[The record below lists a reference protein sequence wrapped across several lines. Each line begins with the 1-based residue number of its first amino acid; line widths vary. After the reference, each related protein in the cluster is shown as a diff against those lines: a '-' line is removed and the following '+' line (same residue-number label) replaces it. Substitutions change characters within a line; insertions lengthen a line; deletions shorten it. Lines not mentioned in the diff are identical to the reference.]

1 MIRFRPEMTI
11 RFTFR
16 LALILLLSAGLAGF
30 DQPSVK
36 RSAIE
41 RSGRG
46 WVQRLECAAP
56 VREGGKL
63 VLRAHFGSVEVKAGA
78 SDRMECKVAVRAY
91 MGNETRARRYLEEYD
106 LTVRPLE
113 NGGVYVSGK
122 GPDGDRGNSHLG
134 AEFEITVPARFNLDL
149 ETAGGNINLR
159 DSVQGEARLTTAGG
173 DLRTADVSGALRAE
187 TAGGSISL
195 GNIGQRLDARTAGGS
210 IRVGNAKGE
219 AILETS
225 GGEIAIDRADSNLR
239 AETAGGDV
247 VVGSAG
253 GQVVAQTA
261 GGQIRIG
268 PTGGSVRAQTAGGSI
283 WLQAARGRVDVETA
297 GGSIDLF
304 QVQGAVRATTAAGR
318 ILAQINCNRQT
329 FGASQLETSMGDVQ
343 VYLPPDLPLTI
354 DAAIEMAAG
363 HRIVSDFPLEIKGDQ
378 EEFVEGEIRGHG
390 ALNGGGE
397 TLRIRTV
404 NGNIEI
410 RKLDAQTIEKLKERQ
425 DTDWGQ
431 SERRRVE
438 KEQRR
443 REQEEERR
451 REKE

>member
-16 LALILLLSAGLAGF
+16 LALFLLLSAGLAGF

-113 NGGVYVSGK
+113 NGGGHVSGK
-122 GPDGDRGNSHLG
+122 GPDADRGNSHLG
-134 AEFEITVPARFNLDL
+134 AEIEITVPTRFNLDL
-149 ETAGGNINLR
+149 EAAGGNINLR

-173 DLRTADVSGALRAE
+173 NLRTADVSGALRAE
-187 TAGGSISL
+187 TAGGNISL

-225 GGEIAIDRADSNLR
+225 GGGKPPRPPGPKTPPGKSPGEGRGAPARR
-239 AETAGGDV
+239 PR
-247 VVGSAG
+247 VG
-253 GQVVAQTA
+253 
-261 GGQIRIG
+261 R
-268 PTGGSVRAQTAGGSI
+268 
-283 WLQAARGRVDVETA
+283 
-297 GGSIDLF
+297 
-304 QVQGAVRATTAAGR
+304 
-318 ILAQINCNRQT
+318 
-329 FGASQLETSMGDVQ
+329 
-343 VYLPPDLPLTI
+343 
-354 DAAIEMAAG
+354 
-363 HRIVSDFPLEIKGDQ
+363 
-378 EEFVEGEIRGHG
+378 
-390 ALNGGGE
+390 
-397 TLRIRTV
+397 
-404 NGNIEI
+404 
-410 RKLDAQTIEKLKERQ
+410 
-425 DTDWGQ
+425 
-431 SERRRVE
+431 
-438 KEQRR
+438 
-443 REQEEERR
+443 
-451 REKE
+451 